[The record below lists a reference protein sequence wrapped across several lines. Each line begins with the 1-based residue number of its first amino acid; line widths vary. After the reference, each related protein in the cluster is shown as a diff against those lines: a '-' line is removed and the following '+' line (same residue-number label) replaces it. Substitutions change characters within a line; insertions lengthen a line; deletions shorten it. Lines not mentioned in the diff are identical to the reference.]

1 MTLQEVETEI
11 ESNLPAAIAQWY
23 RAGASEE
30 EIDVMLEYYRA
41 ELDAWKAHTLKQV
54 AISMLRVYC

>member
-23 RAGASEE
+23 RPGASEE
-30 EIDVMLEYYRA
+30 EIDVMLAYYRA
-41 ELDAWKAHTLKQV
+41 ELDAWKGCTLKLV
-54 AISMLRVYC
+54 ASSMLRVYC